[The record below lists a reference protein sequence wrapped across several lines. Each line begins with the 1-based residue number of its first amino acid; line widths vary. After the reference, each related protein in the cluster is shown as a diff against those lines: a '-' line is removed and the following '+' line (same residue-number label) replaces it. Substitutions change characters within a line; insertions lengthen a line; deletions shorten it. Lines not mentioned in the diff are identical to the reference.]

1 MRAAPRWS
9 PAAAALFL
17 ETLQEFKKDRSLPSV
32 EAGVAAVL
40 DGTGW
45 AEFADRLHAA
55 RYLAAATLAAQV
67 LEFHRAARAA
77 DQAPVALML
86 QAARITRCA
95 RRVVAGRG
103 GSAATVPEI
112 LDAPRLP
119 PVGGF
124 GDWLDADG
132 WGAGDRP
139 IPQRVA
145 RALLLLRP
153 ALGQGEAVVC
163 VERALNRVRVE
174 RSGGAQPEHGFVAGL
189 LHRRRLPT
197 AVQSES
203 DHFFLLA
210 RGRFMRPR
218 ELARA
223 FGVAAPSPLASA
235 LGDRAAVSPRQAVAL
250 LGQAVHVAP
259 VEWLLRRAATRLGLL
274 QRRVRYAS
282 VFSGVDV
289 AAAAMDVL
297 WPARWSYSTAAECD
311 AVARRALLAAWGSR
325 GLQASAVFLDA
336 GGAAAMA
343 APYADVWVCTPS
355 CKPFSR
361 IVD

>member
-1 MRAAPRWS
+1 
-9 PAAAALFL
+9 
-17 ETLQEFKKDRSLPSV
+17 
-32 EAGVAAVL
+32 
-40 DGTGW
+40 
-45 AEFADRLHAA
+45 
-55 RYLAAATLAAQV
+55 
-67 LEFHRAARAA
+67 
-77 DQAPVALML
+77 
-86 QAARITRCA
+86 
-95 RRVVAGRG
+95 
-103 GSAATVPEI
+103 
-112 LDAPRLP
+112 
-119 PVGGF
+119 
-124 GDWLDADG
+124 
-132 WGAGDRP
+132 
-139 IPQRVA
+139 
-145 RALLLLRP
+145 
-153 ALGQGEAVVC
+153 
-163 VERALNRVRVE
+163 
-174 RSGGAQPEHGFVAGL
+174 
-189 LHRRRLPT
+189 
-197 AVQSES
+197 
-203 DHFFLLA
+203 
-210 RGRFMRPR
+210 MRPR

-361 IVD
+361 RNHRRSEEEVADELLTIERALRYVPAVRPLVVLIENVCEPEAVCSLTAMLRRIDGYEWEHVQLCPSANFGWAMTRARHFWLGTRR